1 MLKKIKTGTDKSEV
15 IMATSEDRKA
25 TLKRLI
31 NASGNSVADFCRS
44 HDLDPSYISQ
54 LLNGHR
60 NIGEKAARKIEA
72 KSGLAEGYLDIETQS
87 LQESPS
93 FASSDK
99 YAFIKQYDVKA
110 ACGDGYYNGEH
121 IEVKNE
127 LAFRKSWLKE
137 TSLQEKHLS
146 IITAHGDSMWPTIN
160 EGAILL
166 LNSQFGRLESGKVY
180 ALLHNG
186 EVRVKRL
193 FAEFTGAWRIASDN
207 PNKTLYPDNLVDAEA
222 MSGLQIIGR
231 VVWAGGE
238 L

>member
-1 MLKKIKTGTDKSEV
+1 MSWQDKAKSAMRVKGITQEKLASELGV
-15 IMATSEDRKA
+15 SQGGLGHWLNGRREPSLDALEKMAKQLGYEMS
-25 TLKRLI
+25 
-31 NASGNSVADFCRS
+31 DFIGDGS
-44 HDLDPSYISQ
+44 HSQ
-54 LLNGHR
+54 LL
-60 NIGEKAARKIEA
+60 
-72 KSGLAEGYLDIETQS
+72 
-87 LQESPS
+87 QELSPV
-93 FASSDK
+93 SSDK

-110 ACGDGYYNGEH
+110 ACGDGYHNGDYAQ
-121 IEVKNE
+121 VKNE

-193 FAEFTGAWRIASDN
+193 FDEFTGAWRIASDN
-207 PNKTLYPDNLVDAEA
+207 PNKALYPDITLGAEA